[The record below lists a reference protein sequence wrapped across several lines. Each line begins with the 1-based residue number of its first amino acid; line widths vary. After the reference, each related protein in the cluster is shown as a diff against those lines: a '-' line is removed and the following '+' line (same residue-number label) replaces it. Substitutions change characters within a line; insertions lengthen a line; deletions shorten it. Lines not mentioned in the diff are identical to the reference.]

1 MSAPSVETARSL
13 GLAAAVNARDL
24 GGYRTADGRTVR
36 PGLMLRTEA
45 LSRLGER
52 DRELLGALGLRHV
65 VDLRSLDE
73 VRHLGADLVP
83 GLPTAVL
90 PVDAAAALSVPSPD
104 GFGPALH
111 HLPVFS
117 ADFDLYVD
125 LRRALGSGEPDAMHA
140 VLGDGRGAAM
150 MTSMYRWFVTDA
162 LARSR
167 FATVLRLIAEADGAP
182 VLFHCTAGK
191 DRTGWTAALL
201 LTALGVDREAVL
213 ADYLLTNERAAT
225 RISRV
230 DPLVRPLARAET
242 MYLDAAFEELAR
254 GWPTF
259 EDFWQD
265 GLGLTGEHLS
275 NLRAVCT
282 L

>member
-1 MSAPSVETARSL
+1 MSAPSTETARSL
-13 GLAAAVNARDL
+13 GLASAVNARDL
-24 GGYRTADGRTVR
+24 GGYGTADGRRVR
-36 PGLMLRTEA
+36 PGLLLRTEA
-45 LSRLGER
+45 LSRLGEA

-90 PVDAAAALSVPSPD
+90 PMDAAATLSVPSPD
-104 GFGPALH
+104 GLGPTLH

-140 VLGDGRGAAM
+140 VLGEGRGTAM
-150 MTSMYRWFVTDA
+150 MTSMYRWFVTDP

-167 FATVLRLIAEADGAP
+167 FATVLRLIAEADGGP

-201 LTALGVDREAVL
+201 LTALGVPREAVV
-213 ADYLLTNERAAT
+213 ADYLLTNERAAA
-225 RISRV
+225 RIARV
-230 DPLVRPLARAET
+230 DPLLRPLARAET
-242 MYLDAAFEELAR
+242 VYLDAAFEELAL

-259 EDFWQD
+259 EDFWHD
-265 GLGLTGEHLS
+265 GLGLTADHVAA
-275 NLRAVCT
+275 LRAACT
-282 L
+282 V